1 MDNFTIIYNI
11 LKTLEKAM
19 SLEEFDKDTISA
31 ESQKI
36 PFPLWCRIIK
46 IMYDNNYITGVEVWE
61 TFDCNYPKA
70 TLIRPEITLKGLE
83 YLNENSI
90 MRKIANAAKGIKE
103 SIPGL

>member
-19 SLEEFDKDTISA
+19 SLEEFDKNIISA

-61 TFDCNYPKA
+61 AFDCNYPKA
-70 TLIRPEITLKGLE
+70 SLIRPEITLKGLE

>member
-19 SLEEFDKDTISA
+19 SLEEFDKNIISA

-61 TFDCNYPKA
+61 TFDCNYPKVA
-70 TLIRPEITLKGLE
+70 LIRPEITLKGLE

-90 MRKIANAAKGIKE
+90 MKKIANAAKGIKE

>member
-19 SLEEFDKDTISA
+19 SLEEFDKNVISA

-70 TLIRPEITLKGLE
+70 ALIRPEITLKGLE

-90 MRKIANAAKGIKE
+90 MKKIANAAKGIKE
-103 SIPGL
+103 STPGL

>member
-36 PFPLWCRIIK
+36 LFPLWCRIIK

-61 TFDCNYPKA
+61 TFDCNYSKA
-70 TLIRPEITLKGLE
+70 AGLDVGA
-83 YLNENSI
+83 YRSFCLLS
-90 MRKIANAAKGIKE
+90 AF
-103 SIPGL
+103 